1 MTASVSGV
9 ADNGTTASWTL
20 STELEENMRY
30 YWRALAG
37 DGNLNSAYMD
47 TATFFVNMANDNP
60 GVPGISAP
68 ADGAVVSVQSP
79 VLEVTNA
86 ADVDGDALTYDFEV
100 ATDSL
105 FSSIVT
111 QISNI
116 AQGAGTTSWTV
127 DVTLDDNRVYYWRA
141 RAQDE
146 HGAYGVW
153 VTGSFTVNT
162 ANDAPTAPG
171 LASAAD
177 HSEGG

>member
-47 TATFFVNMANDNP
+47 TATFFVNTANDNP

-68 ADGAVVSVQSP
+68 VDGSVVTSQSP
-79 VLEVTNA
+79 ALEVTNA
-86 ADVDGDALTYDFEV
+86 IDVDGDVLTYEFDV

-111 QISNI
+111 GVIDI
-116 AQGAGTTSWTV
+116 AEGVGTTSWTV
-127 DVTLDDNRVYYWRA
+127 DATLDDNRAYYWRA
-141 RAQDE
+141 RGQDE
-146 HGAYGVW
+146 NGGYGGGGGGGGAG
-153 VTGSFTVNT
+153 
-162 ANDAPTAPG
+162 
-171 LASAAD
+171 
-177 HSEGG
+177 